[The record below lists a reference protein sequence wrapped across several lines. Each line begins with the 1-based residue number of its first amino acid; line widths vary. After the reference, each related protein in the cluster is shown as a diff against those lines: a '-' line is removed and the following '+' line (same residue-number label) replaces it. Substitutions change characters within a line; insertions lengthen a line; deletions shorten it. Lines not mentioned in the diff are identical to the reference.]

1 MEEEEKNDSIN
12 MKDAAKKAKQTA
24 DKAKKTAGTIK
35 KIVQVLIKHPW
46 LMWVAVGI
54 IALIILLAS
63 FAWLLDLL
71 DNRNTNSAVA
81 SATGAISSSTSNEQD
96 EDIIPCIQTVIKE
109 IDGEYKYTFIFDITD
124 EEKENV
130 KAILNQNSIELTEE
144 NINFVTALVRSGY
157 KIEDN
162 LNKDTL
168 ESLLLFYKAQIA
180 SESLDLRSSDK
191 ILVDGEYTACP
202 ISLEQEGVQ
211 GTVRLERVNID
222 ENSKTQRVLM
232 SYIPKES
239 FEQLLQGNSQDIK
252 NYFTVNSAQNCLISG
267 WRQTKVT
274 YEYPENY
281 PLEKEQNVDTTTV
294 SCLNGNSGIPY
305 KNYINKY
312 TMPSE
317 LLTSLRIYLD
327 DMEFCKNLVKCV
339 ENSNIVISLHETS
352 VIQTSEYT
360 EEHKIRDVKYYDYF
374 YTEEGT
380 ATKIQF
386 VKNFTSLEQLKE
398 YIKNEGIRI
407 SR

>member
-71 DNRNTNSAVA
+71 DNKNTNNAVA

-96 EDIIPCIQTVIKE
+96 EEIIPCIQTVIKE

-222 ENSKTQRVLM
+222 ENSKTQRVHM

-239 FEQLLQGNSQDIK
+239 FEQLLQGK
-252 NYFTVNSAQNCLISG
+252 
-267 WRQTKVT
+267 
-274 YEYPENY
+274 
-281 PLEKEQNVDTTTV
+281 
-294 SCLNGNSGIPY
+294 
-305 KNYINKY
+305 
-312 TMPSE
+312 
-317 LLTSLRIYLD
+317 
-327 DMEFCKNLVKCV
+327 
-339 ENSNIVISLHETS
+339 
-352 VIQTSEYT
+352 
-360 EEHKIRDVKYYDYF
+360 
-374 YTEEGT
+374 
-380 ATKIQF
+380 
-386 VKNFTSLEQLKE
+386 
-398 YIKNEGIRI
+398 
-407 SR
+407 